1 MGGDYSV
8 YDIAPEELASKYSE
22 LRTLDGYNITIPHK
36 QAIIPLIDKLDNKAQ
51 LYGSVNTVKNGE
63 IAEGYTTDP
72 DGFLMALKA
81 AKNTIREKRSNSRLW
96 WCCKNLCI

>member
-36 QAIIPLIDKLDNKAQ
+36 QAIIPLIDKLDNK
-51 LYGSVNTVKNGE
+51 ST
-63 IAEGYTTDP
+63 
-72 DGFLMALKA
+72 ALW
-81 AKNTIREKRSNSRLW
+81 L
-96 WCCKNLCI
+96 CKYC